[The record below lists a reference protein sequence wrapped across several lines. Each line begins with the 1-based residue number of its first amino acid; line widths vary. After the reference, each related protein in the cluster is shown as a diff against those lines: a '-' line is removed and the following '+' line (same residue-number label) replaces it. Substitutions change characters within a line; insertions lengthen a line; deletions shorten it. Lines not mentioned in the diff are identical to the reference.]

1 MSVSGIIII
10 FKMVNNVIVYLK
22 LKSGAGSLRSALAN
36 KVAKVI
42 KVAKVSK
49 GAPCAAR
56 KLANCLKEF
65 SNCPQ

>member
-1 MSVSGIIII
+1 
-10 FKMVNNVIVYLK
+10 MVNNVIVYLK

-49 GAPCAAR
+49 AHPVQR
-56 KLANCLKEF
+56 ENSLIV
-65 SNCPQ
+65 